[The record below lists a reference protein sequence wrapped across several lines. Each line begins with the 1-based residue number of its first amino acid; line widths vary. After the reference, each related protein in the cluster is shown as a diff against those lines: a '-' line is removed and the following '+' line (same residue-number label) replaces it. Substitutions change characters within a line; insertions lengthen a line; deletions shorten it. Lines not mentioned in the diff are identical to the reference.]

1 MSNHKSRNISGIPA
15 SPGIGIGKVWVLN
28 NETKK
33 IHPEKIDNEEISE
46 HEEKLDRAIKQVV
59 NEHKDLKN
67 DAEDEEIKQIIEAQ
81 IQILKD
87 PDLNGTIRDNIKE
100 KKYSVYYSIFSAFN
114 DYIRVMEQA
123 SAQWLHERLV
133 DIVSIRDQLIE
144 AAKNRKQGLHIPEGS
159 IILATEISPT
169 LMIQLSK
176 SNVLGIVME
185 KGALTS
191 HAVILSQSLGIP
203 CVVGAH
209 WQKYKPKN
217 QSDVLLDGETGEVIL
232 FPDSSAIKLF
242 HKREKK
248 QKEEIQKALKWAE
261 KPNKTECGAEFTLRA
276 NVEFLE
282 EMQRLSDYGAK
293 GIGLLRTET
302 ILFQTTEF
310 DVQEQVK
317 FYSQILEES
326 KKESVT
332 IRLFDAGGD
341 KLLENFEAESN
352 PFLGWRGIRMLLDEK
367 DLLRKQLEAIYTT
380 SGRYRTQIKLLIPMI
395 SRVSEVIE
403 IKNHIAAV
411 QKSLTN
417 KGIPF
422 DDAIPVGIMIEVP
435 SAALM
440 AEELGKHC
448 DFFSIGTNDLT
459 QYTLAVDRVNDR
471 ISKLFQPN
479 DPSVWKL
486 ISMTIQAANRNN
498 IPITV
503 CGEMAAKPKEAAC
516 FLGLG
521 IRELSMNT
529 SSIPKVKS
537 MLCSHSLSEMQSLA
551 ATVVKAKD
559 IDEVMELMNR
569 WV

>member
-28 NETKK
+28 NETKR
-33 IHPEKIDNEEISE
+33 IHPEKIDIEEIDE
-46 HEEKLDRAIKQVV
+46 HEEKYERAINQVI
-59 NEHKDLKN
+59 NEHKELKN
-67 DAEDEEIKQIIEAQ
+67 NAEDEEIKQIIEAQ

-87 PDLNGTIRDNIKE
+87 PELNDTIRDNIKE
-100 KKYSVYYSIFSAFN
+100 KKHSVFYSIFSAFN

-159 IILATEISPT
+159 IILATEISPI

-217 QSDVLLDGETGEVIL
+217 QTDVLLDGETGEVIL
-232 FPDSSAIKLF
+232 FPDSSAINLF

-248 QKEEIQKALKWAE
+248 QQQEIQKALKWAE
-261 KPNKTECGAEFTLRA
+261 KPNRTECGAEFTLRA

-282 EMQRLSDYGAK
+282 EMQRLSVYGAK

-326 KKESVT
+326 NKESVT

-352 PFLGWRGIRMLLDEK
+352 PFLGWRGIRMLLDEEE
-367 DLLRKQLEAIYTT
+367 LLRKQLEAIYTT

-395 SRVSEVIE
+395 SRVSEIIE
-403 IKNHIAAV
+403 LKNHIAAV
-411 QKSLTN
+411 QKSLTK

-422 DDAIPVGIMIEVP
+422 DDTIPVGIMIEVP

-486 ISMTIQAANRNN
+486 INMAIQAASRNN
-498 IPITV
+498 IPIAV

-537 MLCSHSLSEMQSLA
+537 MLCRHSLSEMQSLA

-569 WV
+569 WL

>member
-28 NETKK
+28 NETKR
-33 IHPEKIDNEEISE
+33 IHPEKIDIEEIDE
-46 HEEKLDRAIKQVV
+46 HEEKYERAINQVI
-59 NEHKDLKN
+59 NEHKELKN
-67 DAEDEEIKQIIEAQ
+67 NAEDEEIKQIIEAQ

-87 PDLNGTIRDNIKE
+87 PELNDTIRDNIKE
-100 KKYSVYYSIFSAFN
+100 KKYTVFYSIFSAFN

-159 IILATEISPT
+159 IILATEISPI

-217 QSDVLLDGETGEVIL
+217 QTDVLLDGETGEVIL
-232 FPDSSAIKLF
+232 FPDSSAINLF

-248 QKEEIQKALKWAE
+248 QQQEIQKALKWAE
-261 KPNKTECGAEFTLRA
+261 KPNRTECGAEFTLRA

-282 EMQRLSDYGAK
+282 EMQRLSVYGAK

-326 KKESVT
+326 NKESVT

-352 PFLGWRGIRMLLDEK
+352 PFLGWRGIRMLLDEEE
-367 DLLRKQLEAIYTT
+367 LLRKQLEAIYTT

-395 SRVSEVIE
+395 SRVSEIIE
-403 IKNHIAAV
+403 LKNHIAAV
-411 QKSLTN
+411 QKSLTK

-422 DDAIPVGIMIEVP
+422 DDTIPVGIMIEVP

-486 ISMTIQAANRNN
+486 INMAIQAASRNN
-498 IPITV
+498 IPIAV

-537 MLCSHSLSEMQSLA
+537 MLCRHSLSEMQSLA

-569 WV
+569 WL

>member
-242 HKREKK
+242 REREKK

-310 DVQEQVK
+310 NIQEQVK